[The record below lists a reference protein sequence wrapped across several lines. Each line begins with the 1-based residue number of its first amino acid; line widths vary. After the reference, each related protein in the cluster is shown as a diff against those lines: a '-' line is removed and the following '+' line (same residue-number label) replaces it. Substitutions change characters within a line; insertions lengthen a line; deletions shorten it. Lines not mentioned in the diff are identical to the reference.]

1 MIIKN
6 LMEDIVTSMVK
17 EVLKKDSSIPRS
29 EIYEQDIIAYVL
41 NRVPPRYITSERGII
56 HGKMDSR
63 FHFQQRTDILFLI
76 HEAIDNIKN
85 RRTTI
90 AHSNYDEIIRKNR
103 FLPHIMG
110 EVLEETTFSI
120 IPDVEVTL
128 TLSGKIVSMIDDG
141 WKNPFLTN
149 KSTKGYYHFWPVVA
163 EGELE
168 DKKEL
173 ILKTVFKHPKFK
185 EKELEFSVR
194 IMDSINLYES
204 RIIPIAL
211 LQIKDGADISFLYE

>member
-6 LMEDIVTSMVK
+6 LMEDIVTNMVK

-29 EIYEQDIIAYVL
+29 EIYEQDIIAYAL

-76 HEAIDNIKN
+76 HEAIENIKN
-85 RRTTI
+85 RRSTI

-103 FLPHIMG
+103 FLPHLMG

-120 IPDVEVTL
+120 IPEVEITL
-128 TLSGKIVSMIDDG
+128 TYNNKPVAMIDDG
-141 WKNPFLTN
+141 WKNPFVTK
-149 KSTKGYYHFWPVVA
+149 KSTKGYYHFWPVLS
-163 EGELE
+163 EEELE
-168 DKKEL
+168 NKKEL
-173 ILKTVFKHPKFK
+173 ELKTVFKHPKFNPK
-185 EKELEFSVR
+185 EVEFSVR
-194 IMDSINLYES
+194 VMDSINLYES

-211 LQIKDGADISFLYE
+211 LQVKDGSDISFLYE